1 MTLMNE
7 MNDFDMNLLRVFDAL
22 WRHGHLGRAAE
33 ELGVSQPAMSHALQ
47 RMREQLGD
55 PLFLKVRTGMQPSP
69 RAMELAMVV
78 QDVLSQVRTHLLT
91 APRFEPAQARRT
103 FTLALSDVGEAAFL
117 PRLLARLMLDA
128 PNIDVRTISARHAD
142 LMDRLERGKV
152 DLAIGYFP
160 DLGGS
165 DVFQQRLFRHGFV
178 CLARKNHP
186 VARGRISARQFV
198 ELPHAVIQ
206 SESRSQELVEEY
218 LRQHGVKR
226 RELLHS
232 PHFLSIPLV
241 IASTDLI
248 VTVPLPVGELFA
260 RIADI
265 QVLKPPFPIPAFD
278 LKQHWHRCQHDDPA
292 NRWLRATTLELFG
305 EGDSGLPR

>member
-1 MTLMNE
+1 MHEVN
-7 MNDFDMNLLRVFDAL
+7 NFDFNLLRVFDAL
-22 WRHGHLGRAAE
+22 WRQGHLGRAAE
-33 ELGVSQPAMSHALQ
+33 EIGVSQPAMSHALQ

-69 RAMELAMVV
+69 RAVALAPVV
-78 QDVLSQVRTHLLT
+78 QSVLLQLREHLLT
-91 APRFEPAQARRT
+91 VPHFEPASARRT

-117 PRLLARLMLDA
+117 PRLLARIMKEA
-128 PNIDVRTISARHAD
+128 PHVDVCTVSARHTD
-142 LMDRLERGKV
+142 IMGQLERGKI
-152 DLAIGYFP
+152 DLAIGYYP

-186 VARGRISARQFV
+186 IAQGRISMEQFRA
-198 ELPHAVIQ
+198 LPHAVVQ

-218 LRQHGVKR
+218 LRQHGVVR
-226 RELLHS
+226 RELLRS

-241 IASTDLI
+241 IASTDLV

-260 RIADI
+260 RIADV
-265 QVLKPPFPIPAFD
+265 QFLEPPIPIPAFD
-278 LKQHWHRCQHDDPA
+278 LRQHWHRCQHNDPG
-292 NRWLRATTLELFG
+292 NRWLRSLAQELFG
-305 EGDSGLPR
+305 VADGDIGSVG

>member
-1 MTLMNE
+1 MMVMNE
-7 MNDFDMNLLRVFDAL
+7 MDNFDMNLLRVFDAL

-33 ELGVSQPAMSHALQ
+33 EIGVSQPAMSHALQ
-47 RMREQLGD
+47 RMRDQLGD

-69 RAMELAMVV
+69 RSVALAPVV
-78 QDVLSQVRTHLLT
+78 QGVLSQVREHLLT

-117 PRLLARLMLDA
+117 PRLLARLMQEA
-128 PNIDVRTISARHAD
+128 PHVDVRTVSGRHTD
-142 LMDRLERGKV
+142 IMDQLERGRI
-152 DLAIGYFP
+152 DLAIGYYP

-178 CLARKNHP
+178 CLARKDHP
-186 VARGRISARQFV
+186 IARGRLTAAQFRT
-198 ELPHAVIQ
+198 LSHAVIQ
-206 SESRSQELVEEY
+206 SESRSQELVEAY
-218 LRQHGVKR
+218 LRQHDIVR
-226 RELLHS
+226 RELLRS

-241 IASTDLI
+241 IASTDLV

-260 RIADI
+260 RIADV

-278 LKQHWHRCQHDDPA
+278 LRQHWHRCQHDDPG
-292 NRWLRATTLELFG
+292 NRWLRALTQELFG
-305 EGDSGLPR
+305 ESTGE